1 MEATP
6 TTVRTY
12 MRAIKYCLFLFL
24 IFLINSGNTQTL
36 SPADLALVK
45 SELKIPNTWTIS
57 KTASPWNTS
66 SGDTYCTVFLSSERK
81 KWLGNFCVSSNEE
94 VRFDMGVWDEVPDE
108 EHWGDRSRE
117 DIGYWSVT
125 PMFIYPMTPFIL
137 HPIKNYAAEVDC
149 NLGDGRGYRPTSTCH
164 TAYYQLRE
172 GVFLYSI
179 FHISDDVKRQRM
191 AYVSDIRNLW
201 IHVGKKINKESRR

>member
-1 MEATP
+1 
-6 TTVRTY
+6 

-45 SELKIPNTWTIS
+45 RELKIPKTWTIS

-66 SGDTYCTVFLSSERK
+66 SGDTYCTVFLSPDRK
-81 KWLGNFCVSSNEE
+81 RWLGNFCVSSNEK

-108 EHWGDRSRE
+108 EHWGDPSRE

-149 NLGDGRGYRPTSTCH
+149 NLGDGRGYLPTSTCH

-172 GVFLYSI
+172 GVFIHSV
-179 FHISDDVKRQRM
+179 FHIFDNVKRKQKVQ
-191 AYVSDIRNLW
+191 VSDIRNLW
-201 IHVGKKINKESRR
+201 IHISKKISKESRR